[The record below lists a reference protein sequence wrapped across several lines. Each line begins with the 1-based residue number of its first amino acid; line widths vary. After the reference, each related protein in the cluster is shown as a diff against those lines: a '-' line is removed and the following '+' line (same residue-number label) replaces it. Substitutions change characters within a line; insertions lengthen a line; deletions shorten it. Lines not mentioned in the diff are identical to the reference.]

1 MSYPTPEESTRHFIL
16 DSMPTQMIMASYI
29 IIEINYCLIFSLL
42 VSGAQLE
49 PISFAITSDSDQFVS
64 FTLTCTSNRGPIEEM
79 RWERDGVPVPGSSIY
94 PDLTDPEMAT
104 YTNTLRVMNRQPSV
118 YTCTATDGGTLSLSQ
133 SFTVEGKS
141 AGAKVALIVYD
152 SL

>member
-1 MSYPTPEESTRHFIL
+1 
-16 DSMPTQMIMASYI
+16 MPTQMIMASYI
-29 IIEINYCLIFSLL
+29 IIIGINYCLIFSLL

-49 PISFAITSDSDQFVS
+49 PISFAIMSDSDQFVS
-64 FTLTCTSNRGPIEEM
+64 FTLTCTSNRGPIEEI

-141 AGAKVALIVYD
+141 AGAKSCFNHL
-152 SL
+152 

>member
-1 MSYPTPEESTRHFIL
+1 
-16 DSMPTQMIMASYI
+16 MPTQMIMASYI

-141 AGAKVALIVYD
+141 AGAKSCFIILRDDNTSVQKNHA
-152 SL
+152 